1 MYPVDR
7 HLACFKIFLLL
18 QTMWNTSLCFSSYGI
33 YLEKE
38 LPEPGVGTV
47 SPLLDI
53 AQLLSKVYIYFHL
66 SHVRRQISPHPHHLL
81 ALLDYNFTI
90 CEIESLC
97 FDLNLHQRDYYS
109 LRLTTL
115 SIFS

>member
-7 HLACFKIFLLL
+7 HLACFKIFILL
-18 QTMWNTSLCFSSYGI
+18 QTMRNTSLCVSSYGI

-53 AQLLSKVYIYFHL
+53 AQLLSKVYIYFHP
-66 SHVRRQISPHPHHLL
+66 SHVRRQISPHSHHLL
-81 ALLDYNFTI
+81 ALLDYNFRH
-90 CEIESLC
+90 S
-97 FDLNLHQRDYYS
+97 
-109 LRLTTL
+109 
-115 SIFS
+115 